1 MKSTP
6 QKDPD
11 DRREAHEAV
20 SAFSPAPQGG
30 LLRATLT
37 FLPTLLWTISGAS
50 LIAIAALMFRGWT
63 RRNLQLLIRIWG
75 RVPLCLAGVRVDLHG
90 REHLEASGPKLFLF
104 NHVSTLD
111 LFLLAAYAPP
121 SPCVAYK
128 REFRRIPGIGWA
140 LIALGMIEVDR
151 SDAERA
157 IESLSRAGDR
167 MQAEKLTLMMA
178 PEGTRSRR
186 GGLQQIKK
194 GPFHVAIATRAPI
207 YPIIWRGIEALNPMG
222 SWLIRSGEIRADCL
236 APMDTSGWETE
247 TITEHIRDTRAVFLR
262 YLPPERAPD
271 ADSPA

>member
-1 MKSTP
+1 LIWVTLG
-6 QKDPD
+6 
-11 DRREAHEAV
+11 ATLIAV
-20 SAFSPAPQGG
+20 SALA
-30 LLRATLT
+30 
-37 FLPTLLWTISGAS
+37 
-50 LIAIAALMFRGWT
+50 FRGWT

-75 RVPLCLAGVRVDLHG
+75 RVPLILAGVRVDLHG
-90 REHLEASGPKLFLF
+90 KEHLEAPGPKLFLF

-128 REFRRIPGIGWA
+128 KEFRRIPGIGWA
-140 LIALGMIEVDR
+140 LIALGMIEIDR

-167 MQAEKLTLMMA
+167 LQAEKLTLMMA

-186 GGLQQIKK
+186 GGLQQFKK

-207 YPIIWRGIEALNPMG
+207 YPIIWRGNETLNPMG
-222 SWLIRSGEIRADCL
+222 SWLIRSGEIRADSL

-247 TITEHIRDTRAVFLR
+247 TIALHISDTRAVFLR
-262 YLPPERAPD
+262 YLPPERVSD
-271 ADSPA
+271 ADSSS